1 MMMRDNGTR
10 KNFPPQEKTV
20 LLHQAV
26 ATRGKT
32 REKTSKR
39 NFPAFSSLFRKISPL
54 LMEYSGTVITPS
66 PGSSG
71 DRPAQPPP
79 CRKRHVD
86 GISCEGQSSRTEIL
100 AGLDAGPR
108 SQSADQ
114 LAARLEGTVAAR
126 ALRHPRVEDALAA
139 ALAGAHAG
147 DRVLVFGSFHTVA
160 EALRA
165 LHSGR

>member
-66 PGSSG
+66 PGSSR
-71 DRPAQPPP
+71 DRPAQPHP

-86 GISCEGQSSRTEIL
+86 GISCQGQSSRTEIL
-100 AGLDAGPR
+100 AGLDARGAAFSLLDQKFTVTLKNKKGPCR
-108 SQSADQ
+108 IPEKSASSHFRRQ
-114 LAARLEGTVAAR
+114 I
-126 ALRHPRVEDALAA
+126 
-139 ALAGAHAG
+139 
-147 DRVLVFGSFHTVA
+147 
-160 EALRA
+160 
-165 LHSGR
+165 

>member
-20 LLHQAV
+20 LRHQ
-26 ATRGKT
+26 GKNT
-32 REKTSKR
+32 GKDFKKKLPRLL
-39 NFPAFSSLFRKISPL
+39 FPLQEDPPL

-86 GISCEGQSSRTEIL
+86 GFPVKGNR
-100 AGLDAGPR
+100 P
-108 SQSADQ
+108 
-114 LAARLEGTVAAR
+114 ARKSWWGWM
-126 ALRHPRVEDALAA
+126 P
-139 ALAGAHAG
+139 GAPPSPF
-147 DRVLVFGSFHTVA
+147 LTKNSP
-160 EALRA
+160 
-165 LHSGR
+165 